1 MGTVIALANQKGG
14 VGKTTTS
21 VNLGA
26 CLADAGKKVL
36 LIDLDPQGNATSGLG
51 INKKK
56 IEQSVY
62 DVLIND
68 VALHDVIRPSSHRG
82 LDIAPT
88 TIELSGAEVEL
99 TSMMARETRLKDGF
113 EDVQDQYDYIL
124 IDCPPSLGLLTI
136 NAFTAADSILIPV
149 QSEYYA
155 LEGLSQL
162 INTIQLVRKHFN
174 KNLKIEGVLLTMFNK
189 RTNLGQEVNNEVK
202 KFFGDQVYKTVIPRN
217 VRLSEAP
224 SHGLAIIDYD
234 KRSTGAQ
241 VYQQLAKEVLGGHG
255 EKKTNRIRTW
265 N

>member
-1 MGTVIALANQKGG
+1 MAYVIALANQKGG

-26 CLADAGKKVL
+26 CLADEGQKVV

-51 INKKK
+51 VDKRQ

-62 DVLIND
+62 DVMIND
-68 VALHDVIRPSSHRG
+68 VPITDVIQHSSHPG

-99 TSMMARETRLKDGF
+99 TSMMARETRLKDSFG
-113 EDVQDQYDYIL
+113 DVREKYDFIL

-155 LEGLSQL
+155 MEGLSQL
-162 INTIQLVRKHFN
+162 MNTMKLVQKHFN
-174 KNLKIEGVLLTMFNK
+174 KNLKIEGVLLTMFDK
-189 RTNLGQEVNNEVK
+189 RTNLGQQVNIEVQ
-202 KFFGDQVYKTVIPRN
+202 KFFGDQVYKTIIPRN

-224 SHGLAIIDYD
+224 SYGQAIIDYD
-234 KRSTGAQ
+234 PRSTGAK
-241 VYQQLAKEVLGGHG
+241 VYQQLAKEVLADHG
-255 EKKTNRIRTW
+255 KE
-265 N
+265 

>member
-1 MGTVIALANQKGG
+1 MGSVIALANQKGG

-26 CLADAGKKVL
+26 CLADQGQHVL

-51 INKKK
+51 VEKRE
-56 IEQSVY
+56 IEKSVY

-68 VALHDVIRPSSHRG
+68 EPLKNVIRHSSHPG

-88 TIELSGAEVEL
+88 TIALSGAEVEL
-99 TSMMARETRLKDGF
+99 TNLMARETRLKDAFG
-113 EDVQDQYDYIL
+113 DVKDQYDFIL

-136 NAFTAADSILIPV
+136 NAFTACNSILIPV

-162 INTIQLVRKHFN
+162 LNTIKLVQKHFN
-174 KNLKIEGVLLTMFNK
+174 SNLKIEGVLLTMYDK
-189 RTNLGQEVNNEVK
+189 RTNLGQQVNAEVK
-202 KFFGDQVYKTVIPRN
+202 KFFGDQVYQTVIPRN

-234 KRSTGAQ
+234 QRSTGAR
-241 VYQQLAKEVLGGHG
+241 VYKELAKEVLSNNG
-255 EKKTNRIRTW
+255 KA
-265 N
+265 

>member
-1 MGTVIALANQKGG
+1 MATVIALANQKGG

-26 CLADAGKKVL
+26 CLADLKQRVL

-51 INKKK
+51 IEKRNIKK
-56 IEQSVY
+56 SVY

-68 VALHDVIRPSSHRG
+68 VPLKEVIQPSSHPG

-88 TIELSGAEVEL
+88 TIALSGAEVEL
-99 TSMMARETRLKDGF
+99 TNLMARETRLKDAFG
-113 EDVQDQYDYIL
+113 DIHNHYDFIL

-162 INTIQLVRKHFN
+162 QNTINLVRKHFN
-174 KNLKIEGVLLTMFNK
+174 PDMKIEGVLLTMYDR
-189 RTNLGQEVNNEVK
+189 RTNLGQQVNAEVQK
-202 KFFGDQVYKTVIPRN
+202 AFGNLVYRTIIPRN

-224 SHGLAIIDYD
+224 SHGLAIVDYD
-234 KRSTGAQ
+234 RRSTGAQ
-241 VYQQLAKEVLGGHG
+241 VYQQLAKEVLAKHG
-255 EKKTNRIRTW
+255 KA
-265 N
+265 

>member
-1 MGTVIALANQKGG
+1 METVIALANQKGG

-174 KNLKIEGVLLTMFNK
+174 KNLKIEGVLLTMFDK

-241 VYQQLAKEVLGGHG
+241 VYQQLAKEVLAAYG
-255 EKKTNRIRTW
+255 EK
-265 N
+265 

>member
-1 MGTVIALANQKGG
+1 MANVIALANQKGG

-26 CLADAGKKVL
+26 CLANEGQRVL

-51 INKKK
+51 VDKRQ

-62 DVLIND
+62 DVMIND
-68 VALHDVIRPSSHRG
+68 VPLTDVIQQSSHQG

-99 TSMMARETRLKDGF
+99 TSMMARETRLKDAFG
-113 EDVQDQYDYIL
+113 DVCDKYDYIL

-155 LEGLSQL
+155 MEGLSQL
-162 INTIQLVRKHFN
+162 MNTMKLVQKHFN
-174 KNLKIEGVLLTMFNK
+174 RNLKIEGVLLTMFDK
-189 RTNLGQEVNNEVK
+189 RTNLGQQVNSEVQ
-202 KFFGDQVYKTVIPRN
+202 KFFGDQVYKTIIPRN

-224 SHGLAIIDYD
+224 SYGQAIIDYD
-234 KRSTGAQ
+234 PRSTGAK
-241 VYQQLAKEVLGGHG
+241 VYQELAKEVLADHG
-255 EKKTNRIRTW
+255 EE
-265 N
+265 

>member
-1 MGTVIALANQKGG
+1 MATVIALANQKGG

-51 INKKK
+51 IDKKK

-62 DVLIND
+62 DVLIDD
-68 VALHDVIRPSSHRG
+68 VPLTNVVQKSSHEG

-99 TSMMARETRLKDGF
+99 TSMMARETRLKDAFG
-113 EDVQDQYDYIL
+113 DVKDQYDFIL

-136 NAFTAADSILIPV
+136 NAFTASDSILIPV

-162 INTIQLVRKHFN
+162 MNTIQLVRKHFN
-174 KNLKIEGVLLTMFNK
+174 KSLKIEGVLLTMFDK
-189 RTNLGQEVNNEVK
+189 RTNLGQEVNEEVR
-202 KFFGDQVYKTVIPRN
+202 KFFGSQVYKTVIPRN

-224 SHGLAIIDYD
+224 SHGLAIVDYD
-234 KRSTGAQ
+234 ARSRGAR
-241 VYQQLAKEVLGGHG
+241 VYQELAKEVLAAHG
-255 EKKTNRIRTW
+255 EK
-265 N
+265 

>member
-1 MGTVIALANQKGG
+1 MGSVIALANQKGG

-26 CLADAGKKVL
+26 CLADQGQLVL

-51 INKKK
+51 VEKRE
-56 IEQSVY
+56 IEKSVY

-68 VALHDVIRPSSHRG
+68 EPLKNVIRHSSHPG

-88 TIELSGAEVEL
+88 TIALSGAEVEL
-99 TSMMARETRLKDGF
+99 TNLMARETRLKDAFG
-113 EDVQDQYDYIL
+113 DVKDQYDFIL

-136 NAFTAADSILIPV
+136 NAFTACNSILIPV

-162 INTIQLVRKHFN
+162 LNTIKLVQKHFN
-174 KNLKIEGVLLTMFNK
+174 PNLKIEGVLLTMYDK
-189 RTNLGQEVNNEVK
+189 RTNLGQQVNAEVK
-202 KFFGDQVYKTVIPRN
+202 KFFGDQVYQTVIPRN

-234 KRSTGAQ
+234 QRSTGAR
-241 VYQQLAKEVLGGHG
+241 VYKELAKEVLANNG
-255 EKKTNRIRTW
+255 KA
-265 N
+265 

>member
-1 MGTVIALANQKGG
+1 MGSVIALANQKGG

-26 CLADAGKKVL
+26 CLADQGQHVL

-51 INKKK
+51 VEKRE
-56 IEQSVY
+56 IEKSVY

-68 VALHDVIRPSSHRG
+68 EPLKNVIRHSSHPG

-88 TIELSGAEVEL
+88 TIALSGAEVEL
-99 TSMMARETRLKDGF
+99 TNLMARETRLKDAFG
-113 EDVQDQYDYIL
+113 DVKDQYDFIL

-136 NAFTAADSILIPV
+136 NAFTAQNSILIPV

-162 INTIQLVRKHFN
+162 LNTIKLVQKHFN
-174 KNLKIEGVLLTMFNK
+174 PNLKIEGVLLTMYDK
-189 RTNLGQEVNNEVK
+189 RTNLGQQVNAEVK
-202 KFFGDQVYKTVIPRN
+202 KFFGDQVYQTVIPRN

-234 KRSTGAQ
+234 QRSTGAR
-241 VYQQLAKEVLGGHG
+241 VYKELAKEVLANNG
-255 EKKTNRIRTW
+255 KA
-265 N
+265 